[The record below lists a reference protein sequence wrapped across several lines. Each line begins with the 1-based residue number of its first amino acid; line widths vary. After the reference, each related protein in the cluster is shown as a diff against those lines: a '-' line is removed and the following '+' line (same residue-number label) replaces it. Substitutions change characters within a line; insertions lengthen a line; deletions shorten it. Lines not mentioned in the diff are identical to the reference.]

1 MDVFIYKKE
10 LSDITSF
17 NSLKIHEKEIIDKC
31 FVRIEN
37 YLQELIDEKD
47 YVFCICF
54 LLLIYNYRRY
64 FSIKKERNKKK
75 AETLKEIAE

>member
-75 AETLKEIAE
+75 AETLKEITE